1 MSPGDRTRN
10 KIDYILI
17 QNRFRNSIKSSK
29 SMPGADCDSD
39 HAPVLC
45 KLLVKLTKLK
55 KPQLQTKFNIMK
67 LKSDKEMKDQFVIEV
82 KNRFDGLVE
91 LTEAEELFEKMKES
105 LNEVMADK
113 VPKMQ
118 KKQHKK
124 WMTEEI
130 INLMEDRRKAKSNI
144 DLYKTLNTQIK
155 DKCNEA
161 KEKWI
166 NEQCKEI
173 ENNLTV
179 DSKYMH
185 SKIKDIKGTKGCTAS
200 NCIKAKDG
208 NLLMERE
215 DVLNRWSEYI
225 EDLFQDD
232 RGEKPIIKKD
242 MDGPPILKEEV
253 SAAIR
258 KMKHGKAVGPDN
270 IPIEVF
276 AVLEDI
282 GIDFLTKLLN
292 SIYDSGKIPK
302 DLAKSVFIILPKIP
316 GTMDCELYRTIS
328 LMSHLTKVLLRI
340 IMARMRKSLRP
351 EISQLQFGFVP
362 DKSTRNAIFTLSMLA
377 ERCIEMQK
385 DLYLCLIDYSKAF
398 DKVRHEKLFNILEHL
413 DIDGKGLRVIR
424 NLYWDQSAAVRIG
437 GELSEYT
444 LIKRGVR
451 QGCVMSPDLFNIY
464 SEMILRNLEN
474 YPGVKINGEN
484 INNIRYADDTVLIA
498 DSEENLQRLLNIT
511 IEKSEEMGL
520 TLNVK
525 KTECM
530 VISKKAIIP
539 SCNLQSRGQ
548 QIKLVKKFKY
558 LGYMITSDGKCI
570 TEIKKRIATAKD
582 AFQKLS
588 LILKNRNISMTTKF
602 RVLKTYVWSTLTY
615 GCECWTI
622 TSDIEKKIEA
632 AEMWFIRRMLRISWA
647 EKKTNVNVLREGNV
661 QRSLLKTIR
670 KRQMEFLGHVCRRR
684 GLEFLSLTGKVEGK
698 RDRGKQRI
706 TFLDSLCNSA
716 TGGQSK
722 GLNFLKLSDDRDVW
736 RGMVANVCSRS
747 GT

>member
-1 MSPGDRTRN
+1 MTFVILSLSEGL
-10 KIDYILI
+10 DYQMCRVEDDNECFIKFTIFDNEYGEAVLEIEEEPSCPKPVNIPAIVGAVVASIVLI
-17 QNRFRNSIKSSK
+17 
-29 SMPGADCDSD
+29 GLLLLL
-39 HAPVLC
+39 VW
-45 KLLVKLTKLK
+45 KLLTYIHDTREFAK
-55 KPQLQTKFNIMK
+55 
-67 LKSDKEMKDQFVIEV
+67 
-82 KNRFDGLVE
+82 
-91 LTEAEELFEKMKES
+91 FEKERQNAKWDTVSIPRFTLGLFVVLS
-105 LNEVMADK
+105 L
-113 VPKMQ
+113 
-118 KKQHKK
+118 
-124 WMTEEI
+124 
-130 INLMEDRRKAKSNI
+130 
-144 DLYKTLNTQIK
+144 
-155 DKCNEA
+155 CN
-161 KEKWI
+161 
-166 NEQCKEI
+166 
-173 ENNLTV
+173 
-179 DSKYMH
+179 
-185 SKIKDIKGTKGCTAS
+185 
-200 NCIKAKDG
+200 
-208 NLLMERE
+208 
-215 DVLNRWSEYI
+215 
-225 EDLFQDD
+225 
-232 RGEKPIIKKD
+232 
-242 MDGPPILKEEV
+242 
-253 SAAIR
+253 
-258 KMKHGKAVGPDN
+258 VGPDN

-302 DLAKSVFIILPKIP
+302 DLAKSVFITLPKIP
-316 GTMDCELYRTIS
+316 GTMDCELHRTIS

-351 EISQLQFGFVP
+351 EMSQLQFGFVP

-385 DLYLCLIDYSKAF
+385 DLYLCFIDYSKAF

-413 DIDGKGLRVIR
+413 DIDGKDLRVIR

-464 SEMILRNLEN
+464 SEMIFRNLEN

-498 DSEENLQRLLNIT
+498 DSEENLQRLLDIT

-632 AEMWFIRRMLRISWA
+632 AEMWFIRRMLRISWT

-670 KRQMEFLGHVCRRR
+670 KR
-684 GLEFLSLTGKVEGK
+684 
-698 RDRGKQRI
+698 
-706 TFLDSLCNSA
+706 
-716 TGGQSK
+716 
-722 GLNFLKLSDDRDVW
+722 
-736 RGMVANVCSRS
+736 
-747 GT
+747 

>member
-1 MSPGDRTRN
+1 MTLD
-10 KIDYILI
+10 I
-17 QNRFRNSIKSSK
+17 
-29 SMPGADCDSD
+29 
-39 HAPVLC
+39 
-45 KLLVKLTKLK
+45 
-55 KPQLQTKFNIMK
+55 
-67 LKSDKEMKDQFVIEV
+67 
-82 KNRFDGLVE
+82 VE
-91 LTEAEELFEKMKES
+91 LELFH
-105 LNEVMADK
+105 VH
-113 VPKMQ
+113 V
-118 KKQHKK
+118 
-124 WMTEEI
+124 
-130 INLMEDRRKAKSNI
+130 
-144 DLYKTLNTQIK
+144 
-155 DKCNEA
+155 
-161 KEKWI
+161 
-166 NEQCKEI
+166 
-173 ENNLTV
+173 V
-179 DSKYMH
+179 SKNFVFHY
-185 SKIKDIKGTKGCTAS
+185 
-200 NCIKAKDG
+200 
-208 NLLMERE
+208 
-215 DVLNRWSEYI
+215 
-225 EDLFQDD
+225 
-232 RGEKPIIKKD
+232 
-242 MDGPPILKEEV
+242 LK
-253 SAAIR
+253 R
-258 KMKHGKAVGPDN
+258 
-270 IPIEVF
+270 
-276 AVLEDI
+276 
-282 GIDFLTKLLN
+282 
-292 SIYDSGKIPK
+292 
-302 DLAKSVFIILPKIP
+302 
-316 GTMDCELYRTIS
+316 
-328 LMSHLTKVLLRI
+328 
-340 IMARMRKSLRP
+340 
-351 EISQLQFGFVP
+351 LQFGFVP

-385 DLYLCLIDYSKAF
+385 DLYLCFIDYSKAF

-413 DIDGKGLRVIR
+413 DIDGKDLRVIR

-474 YPGVKINGEN
+474 YPGVKINGVN

-498 DSEENLQRLLNIT
+498 DSEENLQRLLDIT

-525 KTECM
+525 KTVCM
-530 VISKKAIIP
+530 VISKKAIVP

-558 LGYMITSDGKCI
+558 LGYMINSDGKCI

-622 TSDIEKKIEA
+622 TRDIEKKIEA

-736 RGMVANVCSRS
+736 RGMVANACSRS